1 MHCSLNSSWCIGTLS
16 DDDDGDEASFWSVL
30 EDVEEGM
37 EVNFYLFVMVRCLLS
52 CIELFVI

>member
-1 MHCSLNSSWCIGTLS
+1 MLV

-37 EVNFYLFVMVRCLLS
+37 EVTFYLFVMDLWLVV
-52 CIELFVI
+52 VILYIYQSKF